1 MIELEPSYIE
11 LLALSKA
18 KVIALEAKV
27 AELEQKIAR
36 LNSLPFPEQLGDEKL
51 QVEIARLN
59 SLEFPDVHA
68 NNFGSHTTQPA
79 ESVAGIALRQLG
91 DEKLWVEIARLNSLE
106 FPDVHANDYYPVG
119 TVLILPGNNPPKALT
134 S

>member
-27 AELEQKIAR
+27 AELEQK
-36 LNSLPFPEQLGDEKL
+36 
-51 QVEIARLN
+51 IARLN

>member
-36 LNSLPFPEQLGDEKL
+36 LNSLEFPEQLGDEKL

-59 SLEFPDVHA
+59 SLEFP
-68 NNFGSHTTQPA
+68 
-79 ESVAGIALRQLG
+79 EQLG
-91 DEKLWVEIARLNSLE
+91 DEKLQVEIARLNSLE